1 MYKVG
6 SGAERV
12 RQRKEEWIGREVGAS
27 LACGK
32 TSKEASMA
40 EEE

>member
-12 RQRKEEWIGREVGAS
+12 RQSKEEWIGCEVGAS

-32 TSKEASMA
+32 TSKEASVA